1 MELEEIEPLLTSLK
15 RASLTDEGVANTLQ
29 KLASDT
35 MATQEGVQH
44 LLRLGCVQRMQKLL
58 HQYVMNKDK
67 SEEKKA
73 ASEKCVNE
81 AVRILAKLLW
91 RKKARQRIKTFGI
104 QAIVHL
110 LTHCSSK
117 EVKVHCCLSLKNLAL
132 FGTGRLHP
140 EMMKD
145 HTVDSLLEVM
155 AVKHVP
161 MEELE
166 SDMGSDE
173 FESNCI
179 FPPGAVAVAACH
191 AVMLLTDNFYTR
203 QMLFRKSAVKILSD
217 LIMSEHPRLL
227 SSAMRSLA
235 YLVSLVS
242 EERRYTD
249 TSCLEAP
256 LVRWNIL
263 QRLLKLFESGNDTLS
278 QQAFIILHC
287 LAHFSNLAIERMSF
301 YGGADLF
308 LSYLDVA
315 QTHIS
320 RKGILEIL
328 LCLLDIDENNQS
340 IMLQC
345 NGLKV
350 LLEALVDDAF
360 SDLHS
365 RIITA
370 LGRLCSK
377 QALTALLE
385 SGLFSSMLPHLQHC
399 GNFTIN
405 FVDIVRSAV
414 SLLHQATG
422 LTLNTSAMEEE
433 EETSGRSLGREV
445 LGSIDETFSGK
456 QKTQSHLKVVSNGV
470 FTVSARSRS
479 VASDSEPFA
488 SIDSL
493 QFLYDDD
500 IPFYMKEQIKTALM
514 GKGLT
519 LDKMSQLESDHK
531 VESEIFSCLKKEDD
545 CGDAIDAGM
554 GLNRARTAVH
564 GVGEEGAAVDQGP
577 GGHQDNTFTT
587 PCPPHSGPTPL
598 SQRAVAQGCEKEHR
612 FFVKRQQRW
621 CCGLGRHGWTTH
633 SQQQILHLMYHVTH
647 YSDLST
653 HVASYQILQCLTDHL
668 TLPDKPKGLCVLV
681 LSQMM
686 SDPHSL
692 ASLLEMGA
700 PAVLVHSLLLD
711 GELRLVAR
719 EVPVSATGGWSQRW
733 VAGRRSVLHTVGSML
748 LKDLSLQAL
757 SASGHGVIQRT
768 FHGRPPAS
776 QLLCAA
782 SLLFLYT
789 PWEQQRWQKVALQ
802 QGAVDRV
809 LTGLCTPRTSP
820 DSTIIK
826 DVLGLALISLSRDL
840 RLSPQY
846 PSPDMASF
854 VKPALHSPC
863 PGPSGG
869 QESATASPHGNS
881 GCVAEG
887 QDCPYSR
894 ANKDLKIRVEAADSY
909 CVLHANREMLVT
921 HCDMFAAMLQGGFQ
935 EASQFEIDVHGVDA
949 IGMTIVL
956 HYLHGC
962 DSRCSSLSF
971 KSGDG
976 WLSNEYPY
984 QFHDDDDEGI
994 MVEMMEHWLGQIL
1007 DAFVVADYFRLPELV
1022 HYLCAIVRTSCM
1034 DPSFHAE
1041 PLLEFAASH
1050 GICELAEEAVIQ
1062 LLCSSAPVDETTS
1075 RLTDLAEGQY
1085 GSTFRAAVVS
1095 VLKRALSLHED
1106 SGSGTSTS

>member
-1 MELEEIEPLLTSLK
+1 
-15 RASLTDEGVANTLQ
+15 
-29 KLASDT
+29 
-35 MATQEGVQH
+35 
-44 LLRLGCVQRMQKLL
+44 
-58 HQYVMNKDK
+58 
-67 SEEKKA
+67 
-73 ASEKCVNE
+73 
-81 AVRILAKLLW
+81 
-91 RKKARQRIKTFGI
+91 
-104 QAIVHL
+104 
-110 LTHCSSK
+110 
-117 EVKVHCCLSLKNLAL
+117 
-132 FGTGRLHP
+132 
-140 EMMKD
+140 
-145 HTVDSLLEVM
+145 
-155 AVKHVP
+155 
-161 MEELE
+161 
-166 SDMGSDE
+166 
-173 FESNCI
+173 
-179 FPPGAVAVAACH
+179 
-191 AVMLLTDNFYTR
+191 
-203 QMLFRKSAVKILSD
+203 
-217 LIMSEHPRLL
+217 MS
-227 SSAMRSLA
+227 
-235 YLVSLVS
+235 
-242 EERRYTD
+242 
-249 TSCLEAP
+249 C
-256 LVRWNIL
+256 N
-263 QRLLKLFESGNDTLS
+263 
-278 QQAFIILHC
+278 
-287 LAHFSNLAIERMSF
+287 
-301 YGGADLF
+301 GGADLF

-320 RKGILEIL
+320 RKDILGILLGL
-328 LCLLDIDENNQS
+328 LIVEYNRS

-345 NGLKV
+345 NALKV

-365 RIITA
+365 RIIIT
-370 LGRLCSK
+370 LCRLCSK
-377 QALTALLE
+377 QALTVTALLE
-385 SGLFSSMLPHLQHC
+385 SGLFSSMLPHLQRC

-405 FVDIVRSAV
+405 SVDIVRSAA
-414 SLLHQATG
+414 SLLHHATG

-433 EETSGRSLGREV
+433 EETSGRSMGREV

-470 FTVSARSRS
+470 FTVSERSRS
-479 VASDSEPFA
+479 VASDSELFA

-493 QFLYDDD
+493 QVLFDDD
-500 IPFYMKEQIKTALM
+500 IPFLMKELIKTDLM

-612 FFVKRQQRW
+612 FFVKRQRRW

-633 SQQQILHLMYHVTH
+633 SQQQILHLIYHVTH

-653 HVASYQILQCLTDHL
+653 HVASYQILQYLTDHL
-668 TLPDKPKGLCVLV
+668 ALPDKPKGLCVLV

-711 GELRLVAR
+711 GELRLVA
-719 EVPVSATGGWSQRW
+719 PQGGWSPVRAAHSGQHAAEGPQP
-733 VAGRRSVLHTVGSML
+733 AGPVSVWTRRHSTYLPWP
-748 LKDLSLQAL
+748 
-757 SASGHGVIQRT
+757 
-768 FHGRPPAS
+768 PPAS

-840 RLSPQY
+840 RLSPRY

-854 VKPALHSPC
+854 VKPALHNPC

-976 WLSNEYPY
+976 WLSNKYPF

-994 MVEMMEHWLGQIL
+994 MVEMMDNWLGQIL

-1022 HYLCAIVRTSCM
+1022 HYLCAIVRTSCV

>member
-1 MELEEIEPLLTSLK
+1 
-15 RASLTDEGVANTLQ
+15 
-29 KLASDT
+29 
-35 MATQEGVQH
+35 
-44 LLRLGCVQRMQKLL
+44 
-58 HQYVMNKDK
+58 
-67 SEEKKA
+67 
-73 ASEKCVNE
+73 
-81 AVRILAKLLW
+81 
-91 RKKARQRIKTFGI
+91 
-104 QAIVHL
+104 
-110 LTHCSSK
+110 
-117 EVKVHCCLSLKNLAL
+117 
-132 FGTGRLHP
+132 
-140 EMMKD
+140 MMKD

-179 FPPGAVAVAACH
+179 FSPGAVAVAACH

-217 LIMSEHPRLL
+217 LIMWEHPRLL

-242 EERRYTD
+242 EERRYKYESR
-249 TSCLEAP
+249 SCLEAP

-263 QRLLKLFESGNDTLS
+263 QRLLELFASGNDTIS

-287 LAHFSNLAIERMSF
+287 LSHFSYLAIKTMRIF
-301 YGGADLF
+301 GGADVFLF
-308 LSYLDVA
+308 YLDVA

-320 RKGILEIL
+320 RKDILEIL
-328 LCLLDIDENNQS
+328 LCLLDIDKNNQSIMRQCNGLKVLLEALVDDAFSDLHSRIITALDRLCSNQAITALLEKGLFRSMLLDLQRCGNLTINLFRSFLYVAQTHISRKDILEILLCLLNIDES

-350 LLEALVDDAF
+350 LLKALVDDAF

-385 SGLFSSMLPHLQHC
+385 NGLFSSMLPHLQRC

-405 FVDIVRSAV
+405 FVDIVSSAA
-414 SLLHQATG
+414 SLLHHATG

-456 QKTQSHLKVVSNGV
+456 QKTQSHLKVLASGA
-470 FTVSARSRS
+470 FAVSARSRS
-479 VASDSEPFA
+479 VASDSEPFV

-493 QFLYDDD
+493 QLLDMDSI
-500 IPFYMKEQIKTALM
+500 IPFYHTTLM
-514 GKGLT
+514 GTGLT
-519 LDKMSQLESDHK
+519 LDKISQSESDHK
-531 VESEIFSCLKKEDD
+531 VQSVIFSCLEKEDD

-564 GVGEEGAAVDQGP
+564 GVGQEGAAVDQGP

-621 CCGLGRHGWTTH
+621 WCGLGRHGRTTH

-668 TLPDKPKGLCVLV
+668 TLPDKPEGLCVLV

-711 GELRLVAR
+711 GKLRLVAR
-719 EVPVSATGGWSQRW
+719 EVPVSATPRLL
-733 VAGRRSVLHTVGSML
+733 ARRRSMLHTVGSML

-840 RLSPQY
+840 RLSPRY

-854 VKPALHSPC
+854 VKPALHNPC

-971 KSGDG
+971 KRGDG
-976 WLSNEYPY
+976 WLSNKYPF

-1022 HYLCAIVRTSCM
+1022 HYLCAIVRTSCV

-1041 PLLEFAASH
+1041 PLLEFAAFY